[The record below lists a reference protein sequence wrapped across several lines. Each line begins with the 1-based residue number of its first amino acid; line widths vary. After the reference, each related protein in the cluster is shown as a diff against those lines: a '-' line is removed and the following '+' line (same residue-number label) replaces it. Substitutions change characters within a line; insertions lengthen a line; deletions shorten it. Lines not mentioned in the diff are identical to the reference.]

1 MMKGGAPAS
10 RMAESCTALLA
21 FAVLLLIAACEK
33 VSETKLDD
41 ERYRADG
48 DTWVYSKTEVHTSY
62 MALNSPHGMFGR
74 RSGYRER
81 HLMRNSAGK
90 TISIPDHL
98 YALQRDGTM
107 RKIECCQY
115 SRERG
120 HLYNFDDKLVFIFD
134 NARKFITDCF
144 IYPRERPNNESQ
156 PPGEQI
162 YGVTVFAEFDPEAT
176 VFKIRTFD
184 AGDNYLPFEY
194 RAAVLRT
201 GRTDLTIPQDYEFR
215 YARRKP
221 FMCEDPAPPPTPSA
235 RLALDM
241 NAYQYGATRT
251 IQISVA
257 PAASGPFVDQLQIF
271 ALQKGFKSWQAG
283 TLAANDISLALQG
296 EEILMIAAATEPG
309 RWRVAC
315 YRRKAEP
322 PSGLPSEASVSALL
336 RELRSELAKL
346 PGVIFSLE
354 DPSTPQ

>member
-1 MMKGGAPAS
+1 MMKCAALAS
-10 RMAESCTALLA
+10 RMAESGTALLA
-21 FAVLLLIAACEK
+21 VAVLTLVAACK
-33 VSETKLDD
+33 NVSETKHD
-41 ERYRADG
+41 EEMYKAYG
-48 DTWVYSKTEVHTSY
+48 DTWVYSKTEIHTSY
-62 MALNSPHGMFGR
+62 VALNSPHGMFGR

-81 HLMRNSAGK
+81 HLIRNSAGK
-90 TISIPDHL
+90 TLSIPDRL

-107 RKIECCQY
+107 KKIECCQY
-115 SRERG
+115 FRERG
-120 HLYNFDDKLVFIFD
+120 HLYSFDNKLVFIFD

-144 IYPRERPNNESQ
+144 IYPSGRSNNESQ

-162 YGVTVFAEFDPEAT
+162 YGATVFAEFDPEAT

-201 GRTDLTIPQDYEFR
+201 GRRDLTIPQDYAFR

-221 FMCEDPAPPPTPSA
+221 FMCEDSGPPPTPSA
-235 RLALDM
+235 RLTLDM

-257 PAASGPFVDQLQIF
+257 PAASGSFVDQLRLF
-271 ALQKGFKSWQAG
+271 ALRKGFRSWQAG
-283 TLAANDISLALQG
+283 TAAGNDVSLALQG
-296 EEILMIAAATEPG
+296 EEILTIAAAAEAG

-315 YRRKAEP
+315 YRRKAQP
-322 PSGLPSEASVSALL
+322 PSGLPSEESVDALL

-346 PGVIFSLE
+346 PGVTFLTE
-354 DPSTPQ
+354 AAKA